1 MRVVDQLLHS
11 RQHKSSH
18 TISSRI
24 TRSRARPLRIIA
36 VVATALA
43 MTIPTIANATVRTNI
58 EPYGGPK
65 ANGQHTLLVI
75 GDSLT
80 DGARAFGGLQTR
92 LEKLPMWSKVIIDSR
107 WGRRGPEGITVLRRH
122 LEKNQNI
129 TAVVFALGTN
139 DLLSRRQ
146 KTYPR
151 ELIAAYNN
159 EFGHIPTLWID
170 AQYSAN
176 HPDWN
181 MRARRFSRVI
191 ANVSASRDTMHHASW
206 FQNFQRTSPWYQ
218 FDGVHLS
225 PRGYRMRSDFI
236 VKQARVFG
244 RTVILSTTTTTTPE
258 TTTPES
264 TVPESTSTTSTSPP
278 DTSDPNPSE

>member
-1 MRVVDQLLHS
+1 
-11 RQHKSSH
+11 
-18 TISSRI
+18 
-24 TRSRARPLRIIA
+24 

-43 MTIPTIANATVRTNI
+43 MIIPTIASATVRTSFG
-58 EPYGGPK
+58 PYEGPK
-65 ANGQHTLLVI
+65 GNGQHTLLVI

-80 DGARAFGGLQTR
+80 DGARAFGKLQTR
-92 LEKLPMWSKVIIDSR
+92 LEKLPMWNKVIIDSR
-107 WGRRGPEGITVLRRH
+107 WGRRGPEGITVLRKR
-122 LEKNQNI
+122 LETDPNI

-139 DLLSRRQ
+139 DLLSRRN

-151 ELIAAYNN
+151 ELITAYNN

-225 PRGYRMRSDFI
+225 PRGYRMRADFI
-236 VKQARVFG
+236 VKQVRVFG
-244 RTVILSTTTTTTPE
+244 RTVVNSSTTTTAPE
-258 TTTPES
+258 TETTES
-264 TVPESTSTTSTSPP
+264 TVPESTSSTDPSLP